1 MIKGNGIDIIEI
13 DRIEKAIKNE
23 KFIERIFCE
32 EERDYFIKRN
42 MNIKTIA
49 GMFAG
54 KEAVSK
60 ALGQGIRNYKWTD
73 IKVLHDSLGKPFI
86 VLSGN
91 AENIARKLGIENIQL
106 SISHCDT
113 YAVAFA
119 VAEGKREYK
128 DIIKIEEEVKNKVM
142 TIDKARVSRII
153 PRRKAYSH
161 KGTYG
166 RVGILA
172 GSLGMTGAAYLTSTA
187 CLRSGSG
194 LVYLF
199 TPKSL
204 NKILEIKT
212 TEVITIPVEDNGKG
226 HFCIEGLEYIL
237 KTIENMDVLAIGPG
251 LGVDFERTELVK
263 QVLLNYKKTIV
274 LDADGINCLANSTE
288 VFKQRKG
295 KTIIT
300 PHPGELS
307 RLLDISIKEIESDRV
322 KYAQLTSEKFGV
334 ITVLKGAN
342 TVISSEEGKIYINTT
357 GNPGMATAGSGD
369 VLTGIITSFI
379 GQGIECLAATV
390 AGVYVHGLAGDL
402 AKYEKGEYGL
412 IATDVLEHI
421 PYSIKSLIYNS

>member
-23 KFIERIFCE
+23 KFIERIFCK
-32 EERDYFIKRN
+32 EERDYLLKRN
-42 MNIKTIA
+42 MNIRTVA

-73 IKVLHDSLGKPFI
+73 IKILHDSLGKPFV

-91 AENIARKLGIENIQL
+91 AEDIAENLGIENIYI

-119 VAEGKREYK
+119 IAEGKSEYK
-128 DIIKIEEEVKNKVM
+128 DIIRLEEVAKNKLVA
-142 TIDKARVSRII
+142 IDKNMVLSII
-153 PRRKAYSH
+153 PKRKANSH

-166 RVGILA
+166 RVGVLA

-194 LVYLF
+194 LVYSII
-199 TPKSL
+199 PKSL

-212 TEVITIPVEDNGKG
+212 TEVITIPVEDDDKG
-226 HFCIEGLEYIL
+226 HFCIEELEYIL
-237 KTIENMDVLAIGPG
+237 KSIEKVDVLALGPG
-251 LGVDFERTELVK
+251 LGIDSERIELVK
-263 QVLLNYKKTIV
+263 QILLNYERTIV
-274 LDADGINCLANSTE
+274 LDADGINCLVNSTE
-288 VFKQRKG
+288 VFKQRRG

-307 RLLDISIKEIESDRV
+307 RLLGISIEEIESDRV
-322 KYAQLTSEKFGV
+322 RYAQITSKKFGV

-342 TVISSEEGKIYINTT
+342 TVISCEEGKVYINPT

-379 GQGIECLAATV
+379 GQGIECLDAAV

-402 AKYEKGEYGL
+402 AKYDKGEYGL
-412 IATDVLEHI
+412 IATDILEYI
-421 PYSIKSLIYNS
+421 PYAIKSLV